1 MKKKFML
8 FTLASGIILSAFS
21 LKSFSANA
29 AETTPA
35 TESADVAIDAENFPD
50 EYLRKDI
57 QSFDL
62 NRDGVLD
69 EAEIAKATMISIPNE
84 TSTVKGLEYFTALE
98 DLSVCLND
106 NLSALDLS
114 DFVSLQ
120 KLYLSKVPNLVSI
133 NLNGCSSLQRLELYH
148 MDGLSSVE

>member
-69 EAEIAKATMISIPNE
+69 EAEIAKATMISIPNK

-114 DFVSLQ
+114 DFVSAEIISFKSSQPGFHQSERLLFPA
-120 KLYLSKVPNLVSI
+120 KVRALSYGRTVL
-133 NLNGCSSLQRLELYH
+133 R
-148 MDGLSSVE
+148 